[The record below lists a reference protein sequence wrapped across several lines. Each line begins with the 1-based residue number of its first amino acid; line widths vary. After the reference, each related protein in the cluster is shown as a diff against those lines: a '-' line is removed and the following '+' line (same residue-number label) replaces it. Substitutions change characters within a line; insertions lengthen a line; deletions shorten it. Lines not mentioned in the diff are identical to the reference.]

1 MTIETNRGMVG
12 PMRRAV
18 LTLTVLGGL
27 VAVPLVQAAL
37 PETPV
42 LTSTRQDA
50 HPAADTHADGDDL
63 LVFSRSRPRN
73 RFAYDAYLRRL
84 TSGATNFIKL
94 NRRGFG
100 FAGGIDSPLVV
111 YQQVRRDQSDL
122 WLYDIDTGTRTKLPT
137 VRVNTRHWEYA
148 PSISGDWIG
157 FSRDITRNRTRIVL
171 FNRSTV
177 AQRILETIES
187 NAFGYSGQ
195 VAGNWFVWTRC
206 AKSCHVFRY
215 NIAARTRLRLPKPA
229 GPGNREHYAASVTDA
244 GVVYLA
250 RSGRACGASVK
261 IVRFFGPGDPATGTV
276 VAFLPRGRDLIV
288 SNTRVNDD
296 GSTDVYYDR
305 RRCADNPA
313 WDVYRITDPPPG
325 PGRSASVDSAA
336 SSTRALDSGS
346 GKSWPFSHPGKRS
359 R

>member
-1 MTIETNRGMVG
+1 MVG
-12 PMRRAV
+12 RMRRAV
-18 LTLTVLGGL
+18 LTLSVLGVL
-27 VAVPLVQAAL
+27 VAVPLVQAAV

-42 LTSTRQDA
+42 LTSARQDA
-50 HPAADTHADGDDL
+50 HPAADTHAGGDDL
-63 LVFSRSRPRN
+63 LVFSRSRAGN

-84 TSGATNFIKL
+84 TSGAANIIKL
-94 NRRGFG
+94 NRRGRG
-100 FAGGIDSPLVV
+100 FAGGIDSPTVV
-111 YQQVRRDQSDL
+111 YQQVYRSQSDL
-122 WLYDIDTGTRTKLPT
+122 YRYDIDTGVRSKLPA

-157 FSRDITRNRTRIVL
+157 FSRDIPRGRTRIVL
-171 FNRSTV
+171 YNQSTFV
-177 AQRILETIES
+177 QRILETIEA

-215 NIAARTRLRLPKPA
+215 NIAARTRLRLPKPS

-244 GVVYLA
+244 GVVYAA
-250 RSGRACGASVK
+250 RSARACGASVK

-288 SNTRVNDD
+288 SNTRVNED

-313 WDVYRITDPPPG
+313 WDVYRITDPAPR